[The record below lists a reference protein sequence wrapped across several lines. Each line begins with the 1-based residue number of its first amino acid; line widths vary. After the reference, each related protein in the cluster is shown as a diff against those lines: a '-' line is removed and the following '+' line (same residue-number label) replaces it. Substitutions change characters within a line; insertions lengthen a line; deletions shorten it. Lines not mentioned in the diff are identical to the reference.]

1 MCMCIA
7 HSGCRMMNIGLI
19 SDTYDIHHFKLPK
32 LDPPPHN
39 ISKTLSGERK
49 KGKKFNNHIRKKRR

>member
-1 MCMCIA
+1 
-7 HSGCRMMNIGLI
+7 MMNIGLI